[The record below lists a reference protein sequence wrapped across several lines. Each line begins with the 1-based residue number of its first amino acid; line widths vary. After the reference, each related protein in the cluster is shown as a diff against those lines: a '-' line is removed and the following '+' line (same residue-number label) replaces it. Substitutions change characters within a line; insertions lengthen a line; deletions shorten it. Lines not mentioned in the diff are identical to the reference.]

1 MISATILKDSTN
13 WLHSRITTLIL
24 EYPRY
29 IHSEFMTHRMLSKNA
44 ASSRAIPSSK
54 ITDEVKN
61 NTVYPIWTKEKKGM
75 QGEVITD
82 DSLIAELDADVYFMR
97 DWIIGE
103 VNNLTIKG
111 VHKQNANRYL
121 EPFQYIKVICTGTE
135 WTNFFELRDHPD
147 AMPEIQELARAI
159 KKAMTESEPEYL
171 HQGEWHIPFG
181 DNQYYEIHTDT
192 YNAKFK
198 IDSRIDNV
206 MDLLKGSV
214 ARCARISYNNVDG
227 TNSTFEKDLELYNKL
242 VGSNPKHLSPTE
254 HQARVPTEQELD
266 HFSSRYLTHEVGKC
280 EYHRGKYISNLNGWI
295 QYRKLIENETY

>member
-29 IHSEFMTHRMLSKNA
+29 IHSEFMTHRVLSKNS

-54 ITDEVKN
+54 IIDEVKN
-61 NTVYPIWTKEKKGM
+61 NTVYPIWTKEKRGM

-82 DSLIAELDADVYFMR
+82 EVLIGELDADVYFMR

-103 VNNLTIKG
+103 VNNLRIKG

-147 AMPEIQELARAI
+147 AMPEIQELAKAI
-159 KKAMTESEPEYL
+159 KKAMDESEPQFL
-171 HQGEWHIPFG
+171 HHGEWHIPF
-181 DNQYYEIHTDT
+181 D
-192 YNAKFK
+192 
-198 IDSRIDNV
+198 IDH
-206 MDLLKGSV
+206 DLTFGLVVQEKGINILTGHLRVSV
-214 ARCARISYNNVDG
+214 ARCARISYF
-227 TNSTFEKDLELYNKL
+227 TFDSLSIDYKKDLELYDKL
-242 VGSNPKHLSPTE
+242 AASNPKHLSPTE

-266 HFSSRYLTHEVGKC
+266 HFSSRYMTHEVGKC
-280 EYHRGKYISNLNGWI
+280 EYHKGKYISNLSGWI
-295 QYRKLIENETY
+295 QYRKIIENETYR

>member
-13 WLHSRITTLIL
+13 WLHSRITTLVL

-29 IHSEFMTHRMLSKNA
+29 IHSEFMTHRVLSKNS
-44 ASSRAIPSSK
+44 ASSRAIPSTK
-54 ITDEVKN
+54 IIDEVKN

-82 DSLIAELDADVYFMR
+82 DSLISELDADVYFMR

-103 VNNLTIKG
+103 VNNLRIKG

-135 WTNFFELRDHPD
+135 WINFFELRDHPD
-147 AMPEIQELARAI
+147 AMPEIQQLAKAI
-159 KKAMTESEPEYL
+159 KKAMDESEPEYL
-171 HQGEWHIPFG
+171 NPGDWHIPFDIDHDLTFG
-181 DNQYYEIHTDT
+181 LAVQEKGIDT
-192 YNAKFK
+192 LTGHL
-198 IDSRIDNV
+198 RV
-206 MDLLKGSV
+206 SV
-214 ARCARISYNNVDG
+214 ARCARISYF
-227 TNSTFEKDLELYNKL
+227 TFDSLSIDYKKDLDLYDRL
-242 VGSNPKHLSPTE
+242 AGSNPKHLSPTE

-280 EYHRGKYISNLNGWI
+280 EYHRGKYISNLSGWI